1 MAKYDYIKVRVNE
14 EERAQLEKMVE
25 DGQAST
31 LSDAVRKMAFAPK
44 LDKTEL
50 VTKYLTE
57 ISTAH
62 GEITK
67 LIYNQLENR
76 ALHEPD
82 IMEMERELARLS
94 KSAAKFVRAM
104 RKVM

>member
-25 DGQAST
+25 DGEAST

-50 VTKYLTE
+50 ITKYLSE
-57 ISTAH
+57 ISAAH
-62 GEITK
+62 SELTK
-67 LIYNQLENR
+67 LIYAQLENKM
-76 ALHEPD
+76 LYEPH
-82 IMEMERELARLS
+82 IMRMEREHAKLL
-94 KSAAKFVRAM
+94 KSAAKFVRSM